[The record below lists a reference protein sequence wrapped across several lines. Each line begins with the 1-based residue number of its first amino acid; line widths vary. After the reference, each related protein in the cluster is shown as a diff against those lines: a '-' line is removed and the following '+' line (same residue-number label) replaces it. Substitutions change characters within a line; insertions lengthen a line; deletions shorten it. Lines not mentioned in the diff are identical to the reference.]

1 MSYCWGNYFRFS
13 TVNNVVNKDEK
24 TKTYCVIWSFDKVIT
39 RTAYISSWL
48 SKGLSGESIKP
59 PITSDNSLTLALNY
73 FGTKRKVKFTGSC
86 LKQPTL

>member
-59 PITSDNSLTLALNY
+59 PITSDNSLTTSIKLL
-73 FGTKRKVKFTGSC
+73 
-86 LKQPTL
+86 